1 MGSISREIYRFNINN
16 NMREEDRNINEAYLN
31 QDAIGLSQQRDPNG
45 NLKFRPQYDGN
56 NSNYKN
62 FKGMNDG
69 AKMSDA
75 RMPST
80 PDLSSD
86 EEKEVAGYI
95 YKSETSDI
103 TPENPEVVVVGIGR
117 YRLDALESDIRSSLK
132 ELANESTSNIISKMT
147 GNFAVLPHKIKALDQ
162 VLKKMDTSAY
172 KRKITLAKRK
182 R

>member
-16 NMREEDRNINEAYLN
+16 NMREEDKKINEAYLN
-31 QDAIGLSQQRDPNG
+31 QDAIGLYQQRDPNN
-45 NLKFRPQYDGN
+45 NLKFRPEYDTK

-75 RMPST
+75 RMPTT

-117 YRLDALESDIRSSLK
+117 YRLDSLESDIRSSLK
-132 ELANESTSNIISKMT
+132 KLADESTYNIISKMT
-147 GNFAVLPHKIKALDQ
+147 GDFAVLPHKIKALDQ
-162 VLKKMDTSAY
+162 VQKKMESPAY
-172 KRKITLAKRK
+172 KRKITQAKKK

>member
-16 NMREEDRNINEAYLN
+16 NMREEDKKINEAYLN
-31 QDAIGLSQQRDPNG
+31 QDAIGLYQQRDPNG
-45 NLKFRPQYDGN
+45 NLKFRPEYDAK

-75 RMPST
+75 RMPTT

-103 TPENPEVVVVGIGR
+103 TPENPEVVVVGIGMAGVLKR
-117 YRLDALESDIRSSLK
+117 PVVVSSVCAAATGGRGGGTVMVNGVLLPLLRPSLTFAFALEKVVL
-132 ELANESTSNIISKMT
+132 EAA
-147 GNFAVLPHKIKALDQ
+147 GAVFAV
-162 VLKKMDTSAY
+162 
-172 KRKITLAKRK
+172 
-182 R
+182 